1 MATRVLQ
8 RTTKLAQVDDLVV
21 TTTVAT
27 AETKT
32 VHPLEVAVRAFEDK
46 RTALLAFMDK
56 HAEVFQKF
64 DAYASEYN
72 AATDE
77 AKAVFKSSGEIPP
90 GTHCGDFSRKKAATS
105 VSYVKAKLP
114 AEVLS
119 MPGVL
124 VVDKG
129 VLEALVKAGV
139 ITKESVEAAKV
150 TTTGTASIE
159 GPGKISLKIGGGGQ

>member
-21 TTTVAT
+21 TTTVSTT
-27 AETKT
+27 AVKA
-32 VHPLEVAVRAFEDK
+32 VHPVEVAVRAFEDK

-56 HAEVFQKF
+56 YAEVFQKF

-72 AATDE
+72 AAADE
-77 AKAVFKSSGEIPP
+77 AKAVFKASGEIPV

-105 VSYVKAKLP
+105 VSYTKALLP

-119 MPGVL
+119 LAGVL

-139 ITKESVEAAKV
+139 VPEASIAAAKV
-150 TTTGTASIE
+150 TTTGTAAIE
-159 GPGKISLKIGGGGQ
+159 GPGKISLKIGGGAQ